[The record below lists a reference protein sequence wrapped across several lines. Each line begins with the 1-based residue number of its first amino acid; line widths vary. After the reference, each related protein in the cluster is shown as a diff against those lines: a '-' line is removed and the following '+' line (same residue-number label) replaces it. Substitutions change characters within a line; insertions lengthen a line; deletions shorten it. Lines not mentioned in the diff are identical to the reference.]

1 MNPEEL
7 SSLIRRRRSSLFID
21 ANSSIPKNDVV
32 ELATAAQWAPN
43 HKRTWPLR
51 ICAVTGDARHSLGN
65 VIADAMQ
72 KRGDDVP
79 KIEKTRTKYM
89 RSPLVLVVASAQ
101 GTSASETVENSY
113 AVAAGIQN
121 LLLMAESMGYAALW
135 GSPAK
140 GSNDAI
146 VDFCGM
152 NSTDTVMGLIY
163 VGAPTQA
170 ASPVDRPPTHLTFR
184 D

>member
-1 MNPEEL
+1 MNPHDL
-7 SSLIRRRRSSLFID
+7 ASLIQRRRSNLHID
-21 ANSSIPKNDVV
+21 ANSSITQDDIAA
-32 ELATAAQWAPN
+32 LANAAQWAPN

-51 ICAVTGDARHSLGN
+51 LCAVTSESRRQLGN

-72 KRGDDVP
+72 QRGDDAP
-79 KIEKTRTKYM
+79 KVEKTRTKYL

-101 GTSASETVENSY
+101 GTSDTETIENSY

-140 GSNDAI
+140 GSNNAI

-152 NSTDTVMGLIY
+152 SSTDTVMGLIY
-163 VGAPTQA
+163 IGAPTQLA
-170 ASPVDRPPTHLTFR
+170 APVDRPPTQINYR
-184 D
+184 Q